1 MGAPHDKR
9 THGVLLAS
17 FGTIAAI
24 VAIGNAL
31 ATWQTNHA
39 HAAVARGL
47 QNAFD
52 SVALVSRIGRDL
64 ARERQLVDVHIAVT
78 EPADMA
84 QAAAGIAAAD
94 RDLDLALGAYAP
106 LVVFPDEEIAWRR
119 LQADVVTL
127 REPIAGV
134 LALSSR
140 NLDLQATQQLKL
152 VDAAFAHV
160 DTELARLVDINRA
173 GGLGVV
179 ARADKKQKSAIVIA
193 NVLAMIAIAL
203 VIGVGWFATRL
214 VMRRETQMRQYA
226 ERLEEQNRE
235 LDAFAGRVAHD
246 LRGPLTSMSMGVSR
260 MLMTVADEAGIGAMI
275 KRSVGRME
283 RLIHDLLSLS
293 RVEAQSRGAVCDP
306 ATVAAQVRDEQASRA
321 EATQATLRIDVEP
334 ARVRANEG
342 LLVEA
347 LTNLTDNATKYA
359 RPGVPAAIVIRGRAR
374 DDLYE
379 LAVADNGMGM
389 SPEEVRLAFTPFY
402 RAKRAPKTPGTGLG
416 LSIVKRVA
424 EVSGGSVAIESTLGQ
439 GSTFVLRLRI
449 ARDGDV
455 G

>member
-1 MGAPHDKR
+1 M
-9 THGVLLAS
+9 LLAS

-24 VAIGNAL
+24 VALGNAL
-31 ATWQTNHA
+31 ATWQTNRA
-39 HAAVARGL
+39 QAAVARGL
-47 QNAFD
+47 GDAFD

-78 EPADMA
+78 TPADMA
-84 QAAAGIAAAD
+84 HAAAGIAAAD
-94 RDLDLALGAYAP
+94 RDLDLALAAYAP
-106 LVVFPDEEIAWRR
+106 LVVFVDEEGAWRR
-119 LQADVVTL
+119 LQLDVVAL

-134 LALSSR
+134 IELSSQ
-140 NLDLQATQQLKL
+140 NLDVQATERLEL
-152 VDAAFAHV
+152 VDTAFARV
-160 DTELARLVDINRA
+160 DADLARLVEINRT

-179 ARADKKQKSAIVIA
+179 ARAGRTQKSAIVVA
-193 NVLAMIAIAL
+193 NVLALIAIVL

-214 VMRRETQMRQYA
+214 IMRREAQMRRYA

-246 LRGPLTSMSMGVSR
+246 LRGPLTSMSMAASR
-260 MLMTVADEAGIGAMI
+260 MLINVDDDGGVGAI
-275 KRSVGRME
+275 VKRSVGRME

-293 RVEAQSRGAVCDP
+293 RIEAQSRGAVCDP
-306 ATVAAQVRDEQASRA
+306 ATVAALVRDEQAGRA
-321 EATQATLRIDVEP
+321 EAAQATLRIDVEP

-374 DDLYE
+374 DDSYE

-389 SPEEVRLAFTPFY
+389 SPEELQQAFTPFY
-402 RAKRAPKTPGTGLG
+402 RAKRSPKTPGTGLG

-424 EVSGGSVAIESTLGQ
+424 EVSGGSVAVESTLGQ

-449 ARDGDV
+449 ARDGEV